1 MSYEAQWFDVRAY
14 IPNTF
19 TSMKVG
25 VLGSP
30 CDPFPFQ
37 MIKITQIIVRAT
49 LFYEII
55 NKTFYPLIE
64 QIIKLMSVL
73 ANVNYSLL
81 ILGAQ

>member
-1 MSYEAQWFDVRAY
+1 MKLSGLMLER
-14 IPNTF
+14 
-19 TSMKVG
+19 TSQIHLLAWKWVSLG
-25 VLGSP
+25 VHVTRL
-30 CDPFPFQ
+30 PFQ

-81 ILGAQ
+81 IFGAQ

>member
-1 MSYEAQWFDVRAY
+1 ME
-14 IPNTF
+14 
-19 TSMKVG
+19 VG

-30 CDPFPFQ
+30 CDQ

-49 LFYEII
+49 VFYEII
-55 NKTFYPLIE
+55 NKTFYHLIE